1 MLHAIRF
8 LQLILHFWYLDKHAI
23 LATMC
28 SLCFRLKILLSL
40 SSKPLPYFLI
50 INISELSLSMVAG

>member
-28 SLCFRLKILLSL
+28 SLCFRLKILL
-40 SSKPLPYFLI
+40 
-50 INISELSLSMVAG
+50 LSLSKQTFAIFFDH